1 MSVLI
6 ATAHGSRDPRSART
20 VHAVVDRIRIRRPD
34 VDVRLAFLDLTE
46 PHVDRVID
54 DVALEGAD
62 SAVVVP
68 LLLGS
73 AFHARVDL
81 PTMLEA
87 ARLRNPGL
95 SLVQADVL
103 GEDQRLFD
111 AVRSR
116 IFDAGVDVDDPDVGV
131 LLAAVGSSDSA
142 ANERTRAIARH
153 VLTSTRWCEAVT
165 CFATVPN
172 SGPAEALQLLHNAG
186 ARKIVLAQWF
196 LAPGLLTD
204 RVSAVVDESGFD
216 VVRADV
222 IGAHSSVA
230 EVVSHRYDCALTHIV
245 TADND
250 HLNR

>member
-20 VHAVVDRIRIRRPD
+20 VHAVVDRIRLRRPD
-34 VDVRLAFLDLTE
+34 VDVRVAFLDLTE

-81 PTMLEA
+81 PTMLGA

-103 GEDQRLFD
+103 GEDQLLVD

-116 IFDAGVDVDDPDVGV
+116 IFDAGVEVDDPDVGV
-131 LLAAVGSSDSA
+131 LLAAVGSSDGA
-142 ANERTRAIARH
+142 ANERTRAIARQ
-153 VLTSTRWCEAVT
+153 VLTETRWREAVT

-172 SGPAEALQLLHNAG
+172 SGPAEALRLLHSAG

-204 RVSAVVDESGFD
+204 RVSAVVDASGFE

-230 EVVSHRYDCALTHIV
+230 EVVSHRYDCALTQIV